1 MESTSHAGAAR
12 SARSQPSRSR
22 PVPVAMRVAGA
33 AALIA
38 AGALYWWLG
47 GGWGMGLALLL
58 APDLAFVVFV
68 FGVKPGVAAY
78 NAVHRP
84 LVPIALLALALV
96 TRLRLGVLLALI
108 WLAHIAMDRAAGY
121 GLREVVPAPE
131 PGGLG

>member
-1 MESTSHAGAAR
+1 MERTNHARATRAAR
-12 SARSQPSRSR
+12 PQPSRSQ

-38 AGALYWWLG
+38 AGFVYWSLG
-47 GGWGMGLALLL
+47 GGWGLALALLL
-58 APDLAFVVFV
+58 APDLAFAAFL

-84 LVPIALLALALV
+84 IVPIALLAVGLV
-96 TRLRLGVLLALI
+96 TGLRLAALLALI
-108 WLAHIAMDRAAGY
+108 WVAHIAMDRAAGY

-131 PGGLG
+131 PGSPG